1 MTPLRTRRRTLAAL
15 AALAA
20 VPMLP
25 ARIRGAG
32 AAAPPR
38 ELCAN
43 GTSFERPLAMP
54 GRDGFMGYYDVG
66 EGFAVRAAAV
76 AGGPMPL
83 GYVIDEHGRQWRN
96 PVLVVPRGTA
106 MRVTLDNA
114 IDAPTIVHWHGLA
127 VDSRNDG
134 NGFRLA
140 APGAKFDYAFPVA
153 NRAGTY
159 WYHPHPHGLTAGQA
173 HRGLFGVML
182 VDDAED
188 RALAA
193 ALGTTR
199 GDTDLVLAL
208 CDRRSDARDRYA
220 PARDDLVS
228 GYLGDEM
235 LVNGTSRPYLDVGT
249 RGYRLRIVNAANA
262 RTFRLAFRGDDGA
275 VLPFTLLGTD
285 GGLLARPLACRE
297 VFVASAERI
306 DVWIDFAGRA
316 LGDSV
321 VMESLAFD
329 PMHGERHGGHS
340 APVPAGAATPA
351 PADGAAAMT
360 HGAHAMPGP
369 ATADQEAMA
378 HGSHAMPMTAPDALP
393 AALGDGVRLSLLQFR
408 VRTRTPASPP
418 PPTTLSSLPS
428 PPATDGDA
436 VPFRLSFAKD
446 RWRINDQVFDMAAEP
461 LVVPRNTVQTW
472 LFRNYY
478 TSMPHPMHL
487 HGFGF
492 RVIAREQSP
501 DFLAPLATDDKG
513 RLPTDLGVKDTV
525 LVWPGESVRVAIDFA
540 CTFPGPQDYLLHCH
554 NLEHEDGGMMMKVR
568 VA

>member
-1 MTPLRTRRRTLAAL
+1 
-15 AALAA
+15 
-20 VPMLP
+20 
-25 ARIRGAG
+25 
-32 AAAPPR
+32 
-38 ELCAN
+38 
-43 GTSFERPLAMP
+43 
-54 GRDGFMGYYDVG
+54 
-66 EGFAVRAAAV
+66 V

-114 IDAPTIVHWHGLA
+114 IDAPTIVHWHGLT

-297 VFVASAERI
+297 VLVASAERI

-340 APVPAGAATPA
+340 APAPAGATGTRRWRRGDDAWRARDAGTSDRGSGGDGTWIA
-351 PADGAAAMT
+351 RDADDSARRVARRARRRRSPVAAAISRP
-360 HGAHAMPGP
+360 HAHAGIAAATHDIVVAAVTARDGRRRGAIPPVVRQGPLAHQRPGLRHGRR
-369 ATADQEAMA
+369 AARRAAQHRADVAVPQLLHE
-378 HGSHAMPMTAPDALP
+378 HAAPDAP
-393 AALGDGVRLSLLQFR
+393 ARLRLSR
-408 VRTRTPASPP
+408 DRARAESR
-418 PPTTLSSLPS
+418 LP
-428 PPATDGDA
+428 
-436 VPFRLSFAKD
+436 R
-446 RWRINDQVFDMAAEP
+446 
-461 LVVPRNTVQTW
+461 
-472 LFRNYY
+472 
-478 TSMPHPMHL
+478 
-487 HGFGF
+487 
-492 RVIAREQSP
+492 
-501 DFLAPLATDDKG
+501 PLATDD
-513 RLPTDLGVKDTV
+513 
-525 LVWPGESVRVAIDFA
+525 
-540 CTFPGPQDYLLHCH
+540 
-554 NLEHEDGGMMMKVR
+554 
-568 VA
+568 